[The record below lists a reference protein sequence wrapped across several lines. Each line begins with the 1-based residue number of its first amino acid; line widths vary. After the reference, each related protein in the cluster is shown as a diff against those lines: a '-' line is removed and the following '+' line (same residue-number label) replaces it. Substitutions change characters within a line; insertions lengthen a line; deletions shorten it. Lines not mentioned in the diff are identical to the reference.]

1 MSARFLNR
9 RIFNCA
15 GGRIAMDACPQVWGG
30 LQPTGEDRRRYCG
43 ACDRLVHLVANAHE
57 AAHRMRQNE
66 CIAIPPS
73 VAEKADRTER
83 MLVVGQIDWL
93 KIFTP
98 D

>member
-1 MSARFLNR
+1 MSAGPANR
-9 RIFNCA
+9 VIFNCN
-15 GGRIAMDACPQVWGG
+15 GGRIAMQACPKTWGALEAG
-30 LQPTGEDRRRYCG
+30 DGDRRRYCT
-43 ACDRLVHLVANAHE
+43 ACDRLVYLVANAHE

-73 VAEKADRTER
+73 LANKAEQREGR
-83 MLVVGQIDWL
+83 IVVGQIDWL